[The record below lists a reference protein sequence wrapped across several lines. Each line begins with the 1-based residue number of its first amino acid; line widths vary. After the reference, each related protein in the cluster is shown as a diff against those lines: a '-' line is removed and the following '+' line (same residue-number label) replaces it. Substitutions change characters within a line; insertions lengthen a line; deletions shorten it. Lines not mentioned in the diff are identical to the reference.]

1 MTIRANLVPERE
13 SELCDNQAMKS
24 AVILISGRGSNMEAI
39 VEANLPLHIAAVISN
54 QPEAAGLAYAA
65 QRGIATAVVDHKA
78 YPSREAFDAKLAI
91 TIDPHQPDFV
101 ILAGF
106 MRVLT
111 PGFVAQYQG
120 RLINIHPSLLPA
132 YTGLHTHERALQSGV
147 KIHGC
152 TVHFVTAELDHGSII
167 IQAAVPLLPDDDVA
181 SLSARVLKQE
191 HVVYPQ
197 ALRWLIDGKVSL
209 DAEQRVKFHGPVAL
223 DGVLINPKEEP

>member
-1 MTIRANLVPERE
+1 
-13 SELCDNQAMKS
+13 
-24 AVILISGRGSNMEAI
+24 MEAI

-54 QPEAAGLAYAA
+54 QPDAAGLAYAA

-78 YPSREAFDAKLAI
+78 YPYREAFDTKLAI

-132 YTGLHTHERALQSGV
+132 FTGLHTHERALQSGV

-152 TVHFVTAELDHGSII
+152 TVHFVTAELDRGPII

-191 HVVYPQ
+191 HVIYPQ

-209 DAEQRVKFHGPVAL
+209 DGEQRVKFRGPVAL